1 MKRNEFCLILAAVGM
16 VLLSRAADERNV
28 SFADELKGRK
38 VEVRF
43 EVSNP
48 GKMAT
53 GSKIELRQYDA
64 NGKRLNEDV
73 VDPRFIS
80 MMHPAGRKTPLRTC
94 GSIHPRAAK
103 VTLAVDAFDGRL
115 DVGEVKIV
123 AAPTVAVNEKFFGSG
138 VDGAALAL
146 SESRQFIFPVYSRAV
161 WGQGLTVTDPRELFF
176 PVGAGT
182 VEAWFR
188 PQDWK
193 GPVRLFDAANL
204 APGSANAKNA
214 RGSLFF
220 VECDPGAKTV
230 VATMAGADGRVFA
243 ARGAFEL
250 PAGDWHH
257 LAVTFKP
264 EGELAVF
271 ADGRKVAS
279 APLAGWKVPV
289 GGDPKSGPMLF
300 AVGAGAKDIRTAK
313 SVAIPS
319 YSGLVDNLRLS
330 SAVRYRGDFSPS
342 RTFERDADTRAL
354 FAFEKE
360 IDGWSAGADGI
371 VEASVR
377 ADEAL
382 YPGSRKTDYMRPA
395 PFDTLNYKVVSG
407 SDDFGS
413 CRVRRTLTRK
423 VRVGESVEFDVPE
436 NAAADFCEIRNV
448 GRGPLACP
456 ALLGEGEVDPR
467 TWETIRGTMGLEG
480 LSDREKADRL
490 FQYAVHSVDYFIWHP
505 VCVDPGTLQG
515 GAQNNHPLANLN
527 AFGGSACGGLN
538 KIASNLGTLSGGI
551 PACGVQGY
559 GHEFQQ
565 YWIDGATRVY
575 DLSGQQYFER
585 LSDDEPASLQD
596 IEREPGTHPRY
607 RKCADH
613 FTRLFSHAPWAS
625 RPYYARKYLLTLK
638 PGEAFRASRFNDGS
652 VVDVWFARKGS
663 RGVPDHPLAAK
674 LPPESPFD
682 RAYLMNRFLPD
693 LANGCITYSGSG
705 PESEYAVDF
714 AYPAVRGEYAAH
726 GPKGEALPLEYSVD
740 GKKWRT
746 LESDADGV
754 ARPVYA
760 VRGLPRYRVRA
771 KGVAAATFT
780 AKTFVQMNPKVMT
793 GLAHPGR
800 NRIRLVAEG
809 GGQAEVSVGWK
820 ERGGRIAVEGAV
832 FAGTVPGAEK
842 LIVAYDPTEGKRTLK
857 AEGVKG
863 GKIVL
868 SYPDKGRP
876 YYVHR
881 RIAGER
887 GGEALLVVL
896 VGKGARVIREGSGT
910 LAKAGDA
917 VEFGTGLKG
926 DGRFML
932 WNLTRIEGGLPFHR
946 YGDRPFALVNAAA
959 KRKKDRFAPCAP
971 TRCGSD
977 FYKAATG
984 NRGGRSAYH
993 WDTATEPGTKYPLEA
1008 PRTYSADEIARV
1020 RYELTA
1026 DYEGGIEYF
1035 ASLVVPVGDYEFMGE
1050 TIRLLS
1056 GFNYIPEEEQK

>member
-1 MKRNEFCLILAAVGM
+1 MNIRISAV
-16 VLLSRAADERNV
+16 VLLSACLLSVQAAESETEV
-28 SFADELKGRK
+28 SFPSELRGRK

-48 GKMAT
+48 DKAAT

-64 NGKRLNEDV
+64 DGNRLNEDV

-103 VTLAVDAFDGRL
+103 VTLAVNAFDGRL
-115 DVGEVKIV
+115 DVDKVEIV
-123 AAPTVAVNEKFFGSG
+123 AAPSVAVNEKFFGAG
-138 VDGAALAL
+138 VDGSALAL
-146 SESRQFIFPVYSRAV
+146 SESRQFFFPVYSRAV
-161 WGQGLTVTDPRELFF
+161 WGRGLKVTDPQELFF
-176 PVGAGT
+176 PVGTGT

-188 PQDWK
+188 PQGWK

-204 APGSANAKNA
+204 APGAANAKNA
-214 RGSLFF
+214 RGSLFS
-220 VECDPGAKTV
+220 VDCDPGAKTV
-230 VATMAGADGRVFA
+230 VATVKGTDGRAFV
-243 ARGAFEL
+243 ARGALDL
-250 PAGDWHH
+250 PVGDWHH
-257 LAVTFKP
+257 LAVTFEP

-279 APLAGWKVPV
+279 APLAGWKVPT
-289 GGDPKSGPMLF
+289 GGDQKSGPMLF
-300 AVGAGAKDIRTAK
+300 AVGAGAKEIRTAK
-313 SVAIPS
+313 SVAIPA

-330 SAVRYRGDFSPS
+330 SAVRYRGDFSPA

-382 YPGSRKTDYMRPA
+382 HPGSRKTDYRRPA
-395 PFDTLNYKVVSG
+395 PFDTLNYKTVSG

-413 CRVRRTLTRK
+413 CRVRRMLTRK
-423 VRVGESVEFDVPE
+423 VQVGESVEFDVPE

-448 GRGPLACP
+448 GDTDLVWPV
-456 ALLGEGEVDPR
+456 LLGEGEVDPR
-467 TWETIRGTMGLEG
+467 SWEKVRATMDLNG

-490 FQYAVHSVDYFIWHP
+490 FQYAVHSMDYFIWHP
-505 VCVDPGTLQG
+505 VCIDPGTTRG
-515 GAQNNHPLANLN
+515 NSANNNPLVNLN
-527 AFGGSACGGLN
+527 VYGADACGGLN
-538 KIASNLGTLSGGI
+538 KIASNLGTLCGDI

-565 YWIDGATRVY
+565 YWIDGAMRVY

-585 LSDDEPASLQD
+585 LSDDEPATLQD

-607 RKCADH
+607 VKCADH
-613 FTRLFSHAPWAS
+613 FTRLFAHSPWAS
-625 RPYYARKYLLTLK
+625 RPYRFRDFMLTLK
-638 PGEAFRASRFNDGS
+638 PGESFRTSRFNDGS
-652 VVDVWFARKGS
+652 VLDVWSARKDAK
-663 RGVPDHPLAAK
+663 VDFNHPLLAK
-674 LPPESPFD
+674 LPPESPLGNCY
-682 RAYLMNRFLPD
+682 RANRFPPD
-693 LANGCITYSGSG
+693 IANGCVTYAGRK
-705 PESEYAVDF
+705 PETEYVVDF
-714 AYPAVRGEYAAH
+714 RYPAVRGEYAAV
-726 GPKGEALPLEYSVD
+726 GAKGVPLPLEYSVD
-740 GKKWRT
+740 GKVWRD
-746 LESDADGV
+746 LEADADGV

-771 KGVAAATFT
+771 KGGVAATFT

-793 GLAHPGR
+793 GLAHSGR
-800 NRIRLVAEG
+800 NRIRLAAEG

-842 LIVAYDPTEGKRTLK
+842 LIVAYDPTEGTKTLK
-857 AEGVKG
+857 ADGVKG
-863 GKIVL
+863 GAVVL

-926 DGRFML
+926 EGRFML

-946 YGDRPFALVNAAA
+946 YGSRPFALVNAAA
-959 KRKKDRFAPCAP
+959 KRKKERFVPCAP

-993 WDTATEPGTKYPLEA
+993 WDTATERGTKYPLEA
-1008 PRTYSADEIARV
+1008 PRTYSADEISRV

-1035 ASLVVPVGDYEFMGE
+1035 ASLVVPVGDYEFLAE

-1056 GFNYIPEEEQK
+1056 GFNYIPEEKWK